1 MPVPSIYD
9 DHEGLLVCRIVAR
22 DVDRKSDPGRFKFH
36 RAAPTLESAQCRRV
50 VSEQAENIE
59 QSTSGRSG
67 TDRPMGKRAPRV
79 ATGSRFVLHSKE
91 LVLLASGSAG
101 IMLRPAMRP
110 VARDD
115 FLKSCLGTQQRLV
128 AGGPNV
134 CGGRTRGGSVVD
146 IISTLA
152 WHAPISSLIGPEKQM
167 GTHGNAAAP
176 RSS

>member
-1 MPVPSIYD
+1 MPVPSIYQ
-9 DHEGLLVCRIVAR
+9 EGLLVCRIVAR
-22 DVDRKSDPGRFKFH
+22 DVDRKSDPRRFKFH

-67 TDRPMGKRAPRV
+67 TGPW
-79 ATGSRFVLHSKE
+79 ATSPEGCHRFALLHSKE

-146 IISTLA
+146 IISPLA
-152 WHAPISSLIGPEKQM
+152 WYAPMSSLIGPEKQM